1 MACLSWQTDVTTA
14 ISPPLIE
21 RLRGVRVETGAH
33 RPFLMD
39 DPARVYLVE
48 GGHLDVFAVDMS
60 AQGVPGRR
68 RFVARVPAGEMAFG
82 HERTAAP
89 ETPGC
94 AFAFLAV
101 PSLDAVLIEGE
112 RDGVSCG
119 GFDLSAVLWIDAWI
133 SRTSEFL
140 VRGRPPPR
148 RAMLLDADPDV
159 PYASGCALSAQHGD
173 VVWVSATAP
182 MRLLGRADRVVE
194 VGEPLLP
201 VTEQTWFE
209 IGADAE
215 VSAMYTPAALL
226 TERLWPAFRSFATR
240 VLEFAVLAEA
250 EDAAVLETRRAQ
262 AHDARRDSVATAL
275 GGLRAVLDGSR
286 GTPRAAGGQTPLQA
300 AAALVFEACGAP
312 LQTPH
317 GTQETLAPGGLKE
330 AIDVLTALARRSGI
344 RSRQITLEPG
354 WWRRG
359 GPSFV
364 GFSADGGK
372 PLALLGRPRGGYRAV
387 DPQSGATY
395 RIRRRHATAIA
406 PHGVMFYA
414 PLPDDLKSATDI
426 LKFAFH
432 QRARDLR
439 GLLAAGV
446 LGGLTALL
454 VPVLTGHILAHI
466 LPRAD
471 LAGWRAVLAALLLT
485 AFGSAVFAV
494 VQGLAMLRLEGRLD
508 ERLQAAVWSRLLAL
522 PAPFFR
528 RFTAGDLAD
537 RVNGISRM
545 RTLLTES
552 AAQAAVSSVFSVFS
566 FALLFAYSGP
576 LALQVGAMLLGMVAV
591 TCACAWGQV
600 RHYREAC
607 RVQGAVGG
615 FIFQMI
621 SGISKLRV
629 ANAESY
635 ALAHWAR
642 QFSAQQRASL
652 AARRW
657 AAGQH
662 AATQMFR
669 PLTLLVIL
677 AFVYRGM
684 QPDGVLAT
692 LGLGA
697 FISFNAAFGQ
707 LTAAVARLTTAA
719 TAVMAVLPV
728 AERLQP
734 VLKTRPETAGGGIV
748 PGDLTGDIEFAGVS
762 FRYGPEDEN
771 AVDGVS
777 FRIRQG
783 EYVAFVG
790 PSGGGKS
797 TLYRLLLGFE
807 RPDSGAVFLDGHD
820 LAGLDPVAVRGHMG
834 VVLQNGQLVSGS
846 IYENIAGL
854 SALSVDDA
862 WAAARAAALDD
873 DIRAMPMG
881 MRTLVTDGGGGL
893 STGQKQRLMIARALA
908 RRPRI
913 LLLDEAT
920 SALDNRSQATV
931 QTSIKRM
938 SVTRVV
944 IAHRLS
950 SIRDVDRVFVMEAGR
965 IVESGRYDD
974 LIRRG
979 GVFAALARRQLVEMS
994 G

>member
-1 MACLSWQTDVTTA
+1 MMTA
-14 ISPPLIE
+14 ISPPPIE
-21 RLRGVRVETGAH
+21 RIRGVRVETGAH

-39 DPARVYLVE
+39 NPARVYLVE
-48 GGHLDVFAVDMS
+48 RGHLDIFAIELS
-60 AQGVPGRR
+60 ADDVAGRR

-82 HERTAAP
+82 HHRVAAAQQP
-89 ETPGC
+89 SRV
-94 AFAFLAV
+94 FAFLAV

-119 GFDLSAVLWIDAWI
+119 GFDLAAVLWIDSWI
-133 SRTSEFL
+133 ARTSEFL

-148 RAMLLDADPDV
+148 RVMLLDADPDI
-159 PYASGCALSAQHGD
+159 PYASGSTLSAQHGD

-182 MRLLGRADRVVE
+182 IRLLGRSDRVVA

-209 IGADAE
+209 ISADAD

-226 TERLWPAFRSFATR
+226 TERLWPAFLCFGTR
-240 VLEFAVLAEA
+240 VLEFAVLAET
-250 EDAAVLETRRAQ
+250 EAAVVLETRRRQ
-262 AHDARRDSVATAL
+262 AHEARRASVAVALHSLGAVL
-275 GGLRAVLDGSR
+275 GGSR
-286 GTPRAAGGQTPLQA
+286 EAPRAAIGQAPLQA
-300 AAALVFEACGAP
+300 AAGLVAEAYGAS
-312 LQTPH
+312 LQTPQSH
-317 GTQETLAPGGLKE
+317 EEARAPVGLSE
-330 AIDVLTALARRSGI
+330 ATERLDALARQSGI
-344 RSRQITLEPG
+344 RTRQITLTPG
-354 WWRRG
+354 WWRRD

-364 GFSADGGK
+364 GFTADGEK
-372 PLALLGRPRGGYRAV
+372 PLAILARPRGGYRAV
-387 DPQSGATY
+387 DPESGAAFT
-395 RIRRRHATAIA
+395 IRRRRASAMA
-406 PHGVMFYA
+406 SEGVVFYA
-414 PLPDDLKSATDI
+414 PLADDIDSTKDI
-426 LKFAFH
+426 LRFAFH
-432 QRARDLR
+432 RHGRDLR
-439 GLLAAGV
+439 TLLAAGL

-454 VPVLTGHILAHI
+454 VPILTGQILAEI

-471 LAGWRAVLAALLLT
+471 VAGWKAALGALLLT
-485 AFGSAVFAV
+485 AFGAAVFGI
-494 VQGLAMLRLEGRLD
+494 VQGLAMLRLEGRVD
-508 ERLQAAVWSRLLAL
+508 ERLQAAIWSRVLAL
-522 PAPFFR
+522 SAPFFR
-528 RFTAGDLAD
+528 YFTAGDLAD

-566 FALLFAYSGP
+566 FALLFYYSQW
-576 LALQVGAMLLGMVAV
+576 LALYVGAMLFGMVAI
-591 TCACAWGQV
+591 TCLCAYGQV

-607 RVQGAVGG
+607 HVQGAING

-635 ALAHWAR
+635 ALARWAQ

-669 PLTLLVIL
+669 PLTLVVIL
-677 AFVYRGM
+677 AFVHQAM
-684 QPDGVLAT
+684 QPDGPLTT

-719 TAVMAVLPV
+719 TSAMAIIPL

-734 VLKTRPETAGGGIV
+734 VLKARPETAGDGIV
-748 PGDLTGDIEFAGVS
+748 PSDLTGDIEFANVS
-762 FRYGPEDEN
+762 FRYAPEVPN
-771 AVDGVS
+771 AIDGVS
-777 FRIRQG
+777 FRINQG

-790 PSGGGKS
+790 PSGSGKS

-807 RPDSGAVFLDGHD
+807 RPDSGTVFLDGYD
-820 LAGLDPVAVRGHMG
+820 LAGLDPVAVRNHMG

-846 IYENIAGL
+846 IYENIAGM

-881 MRTLVTDGGGGL
+881 MRTVVTDGGGGL
-893 STGQKQRLMIARALA
+893 SVGQKQRLMIARALA
-908 RRPRI
+908 HKPRI
-913 LLLDEAT
+913 LLFDEAT

-931 QTSIKRM
+931 QASLKRL

-950 SIRDVDRVFVMEAGR
+950 SIRDVDRIFVMDAGR

-974 LIRRG
+974 LIRRD
-979 GVFAALARRQLVEMS
+979 GVFAALARRQLVQQ
-994 G
+994 